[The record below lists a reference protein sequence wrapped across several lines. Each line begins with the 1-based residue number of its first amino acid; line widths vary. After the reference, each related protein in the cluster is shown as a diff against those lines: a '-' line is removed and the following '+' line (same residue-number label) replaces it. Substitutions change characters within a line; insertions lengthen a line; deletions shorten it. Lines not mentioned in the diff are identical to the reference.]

1 MVRHVFS
8 FIVLVF
14 LMVNLPMMA
23 AGQEVPAGKWWYNT
37 KIQKNLNLSQNE
49 IDQLD
54 GLFAKSRRKLIKLK
68 SEVENEQFE
77 LDQLLGNKKV
87 DDAKVKKQF
96 KKLEKARN
104 KLANERLQFVVGVRN
119 ILGRDRFQQLKSNY
133 KKWQ

>member
-1 MVRHVFS
+1 MVRQVFS
-8 FIVLVF
+8 LVLLVF
-14 LMVNLPMMA
+14 LMNLPVTA

-49 IDQLD
+49 VDQLD
-54 GLFAKSRRKLIKLK
+54 KLFAKSRRKLIKLK

-77 LDQLLGNKKV
+77 LDQLLGQKKV
-87 DDAKVKKQF
+87 DDAEVKKQF

>member
-1 MVRHVFS
+1 MLRQVCS
-8 FIVLVF
+8 FMLLVF
-14 LMVNLPMMA
+14 LMNLPVPA
-23 AGQEVPAGKWWYNT
+23 AGQEVPAGKWWYNNN
-37 KIQKNLNLSQNE
+37 IQKNLNLSRNE
-49 IDQLD
+49 INQLD
-54 GLFAKSRRKLIKLK
+54 DLFARSRRKLIRLK

-77 LDQLLGNKKV
+77 LDQLLGKKKV
-87 DDAKVKKQF
+87 DDAEVKKQF